1 MKLWVVRHCSTENSE
16 KKIFSGR
23 TDVPLSARGIAE
35 AARLAEALGG
45 TAFGLVL
52 SSPLLRARA
61 TAEAIAGGRIPIRF
75 DDRLKERDFGDF
87 EMTSCAREDGRAF
100 RYNFAM
106 RYPHGESN
114 LEVAARVYPLLD
126 ELKKNCTEKDI
137 LLVTHGSVCRVIRS
151 YFCALTDEEFYAY
164 SQPNGTFEIY
174 DF

>member
-61 TAEAIAGGRIPIRF
+61 TAEAIAQALGQALE
-75 DDRLKERDFGDF
+75 DQCRLVSVSHRDM
-87 EMTSCAREDGRAF
+87 ET
-100 RYNFAM
+100 
-106 RYPHGESN
+106 
-114 LEVAARVYPLLD
+114 
-126 ELKKNCTEKDI
+126 
-137 LLVTHGSVCRVIRS
+137 
-151 YFCALTDEEFYAY
+151 
-164 SQPNGTFEIY
+164 
-174 DF
+174 